1 MSYTFGDV
9 TNCKVANG
17 QTRSEYQCRLGYEV
31 NSQSIENNT
40 SSVTL
45 LLQARSINS
54 SYKTKGNGQTPT
66 IDGMTLSKRTIDM
79 SNTNEWQD
87 LGSRTITISHNA
99 DGSCSVNKTGSFVCT
114 AGSSN
119 YSLRSGSASVT
130 VTPNTIP
137 RASQPSCITF
147 PNTTQNV
154 GDIGGKF
161 TIHMNRVSDSFSHT
175 VRYTW
180 ANKSGTIAT
189 GVTNNVEWTIPM
201 DFCNNIG
208 SAVSG
213 TGTIY
218 VDTYSGSNRIGTKS
232 VNFTAN
238 VPSSVV
244 PSINSVAISE
254 ANSSVGLDV
263 YVQNKSQL
271 RVVTNAS
278 GSYSSWITSCKI
290 TGIDNS
296 VYWGTDITSG
306 ILVGSGTKTITITV
320 TDSRGRTA
328 STTRTYNCIAY
339 SNPQIIS
346 FGASRCNAD
355 GTENDN
361 GESIKYSFKGSI
373 SSINNKNSK
382 VYKIGYKHSTDN
394 DYTYITIDNDAYSI
408 DKSDVVISDIVFS
421 NNNSYDIQFLIQ
433 DKYISVVQNVPI
445 GTGKVLINFHK
456 SGKAMAIGK
465 KSEATDNQELL
476 EIELPTIMKCLE
488 LYWKENGYGDKFKIL
503 SDFNGTDDSNKL
515 KIMGAVGE
523 AGTDP
528 DLYDLFTISGKNGH
542 GWFKGQLIAEGGIET
557 PNSMVA
563 TNGFLC
569 RGTGQVDTPVGN
581 GKLIVKQVNNTE
593 APNNGVVLEY
603 GNSTSWA
610 GQLYIGDNS
619 YQGIYYS
626 GWSDGVR
633 GKWRRLMDQPIVA
646 YENVSGTNGTVTLSA
661 NVEDYKHIR
670 ITYKNDDGQYNA
682 TTVTGVNYAAGDFF
696 GTIIRKNSNND
707 SIMINSAIFGVYG
720 STISISRNSQAN
732 IFFGGSSSSDSNQ
745 IYITK
750 VELWN

>member
-161 TIHMNRVSDSFSHT
+161 TIHMNRVSDSFTHT

-189 GVTNNVEWTIPM
+189 GVTNNVEWTMPM
-201 DFCNNIG
+201 DFCDNIG

-218 VDTYSGSNRIGTKS
+218 VDTYSGSNYIGTKS

-254 ANSSVGLDV
+254 ANSGVGLDV

-271 RVVTNAS
+271 RVITNAS

-290 TGIDNS
+290 TGIDNN

-306 ILVGSGTKTITITV
+306 ILIGSGTKTITITV

-346 FGASRCNAD
+346 FGASRCDAD
-355 GTENDN
+355 GTENDD
-361 GESIKYSFKGSI
+361 GENIKYSFKGSI

-433 DKYISVVQNVPI
+433 DKYITVVQNVPV
-445 GTGKVLINFHK
+445 GTGEVLMNFN
-456 SGKAMAIGK
+456 SNGKAMAIGK
-465 KSEATDNQELL
+465 KSEREEDFELGMQSFMSKNSGSTMYCAKRTDTGNEIKFGVGVDGVTRGIWDVLL
-476 EIELPTIMKCLE
+476 NKWLFYTDGVKNHINGSLNLPEDI
-488 LYWKENGYGDKFKIL
+488 
-503 SDFNGTDDSNKL
+503 
-515 KIMGAVGE
+515 
-523 AGTDP
+523 
-528 DLYDLFTISGKNGH
+528 
-542 GWFKGQLIAEGGIET
+542 
-557 PNSMVA
+557 VA
-563 TNGFLC
+563 TNGFLS
-569 RGTGQVDTPVGN
+569 RDAGQANTPVGN
-581 GKLIVKQVNNTE
+581 GRLIVKKVNNTE

-626 GWSDGVR
+626 GWSNGVK
-633 GKWRRLMDQPIVA
+633 GPWRRLMDQPIVA
-646 YENVSGTNGTVTLSA
+646 YENASGTNGTVTLSA

-696 GTIIRKNSNND
+696 GTIIRKSSNND

-732 IFFGGSSSSDSNQ
+732 IFFGGSSSNDSNQ

>member
-130 VTPNTIP
+130 VTPSTIP
-137 RASQPSCITF
+137 RASQPSCITY

-154 GDIGGKF
+154 GNIGGKF
-161 TIHMNRVSDSFSHT
+161 TIHMNRVSDSFTHT
-175 VRYTW
+175 VRYAW
-180 ANKSGTIAT
+180 GNKSGTIAT

-218 VDTYSGSNRIGTKS
+218 VDTYSGSNCIGTKS

-254 ANSSVGLDV
+254 ANSNVGLGV
-263 YVQNKSQL
+263 YVQNKSRL
-271 RVVTNAS
+271 RVVTKAS

-290 TGIDNS
+290 TGIDNNT
-296 VYWGTDITSG
+296 YWGTDTTSG
-306 ILVGSGTKTITITV
+306 VLIGSGTKTITITV
-320 TDSRGRTA
+320 TDSRGRTS
-328 STTRTYNCIAY
+328 STTRTYNCVAY
-339 SNPQIIS
+339 SNPKIIS
-346 FGASRCNAD
+346 VSAERCNSD
-355 GTENDN
+355 GTENDD

-373 SSINNKNSK
+373 SSIDNKNTK
-382 VYKIGYKHSTDN
+382 VYKIGYKHSTDSS
-394 DYTYITIDNDAYSI
+394 YTYITIDNDAYSI
-408 DKSDVVISDIVFS
+408 DKSNVVISDIVFS

-433 DKYISVVQNVPI
+433 DKYMSVAQNVPI
-445 GTGKVLINFHK
+445 GTGEVLINFHK

-465 KSEATDNQELL
+465 KSEAKDNQKLL
-476 EIELPTIMKCLE
+476 EIAVPTE
-488 LYWKENGYGDKFKIL
+488 LYESQNYIKNLRNSYFIMFNNPHWIKIGEFKFNTQGKYAIIDCYCGNRSKWSCISKHAYTNIIKTRL
-503 SDFNGTDDSNKL
+503 EWERFSNRCYYTVYSKLFIKL
-515 KIMGAVGE
+515 K
-523 AGTDP
+523 
-528 DLYDLFTISGKNGH
+528 SKN
-542 GWFKGQLIAEGGIET
+542 KT
-557 PNSMVA
+557 
-563 TNGFLC
+563 
-569 RGTGQVDTPVGN
+569 
-581 GKLIVKQVNNTE
+581 
-593 APNNGVVLEY
+593 
-603 GNSTSWA
+603 
-610 GQLYIGDNS
+610 
-619 YQGIYYS
+619 
-626 GWSDGVR
+626 
-633 GKWRRLMDQPIVA
+633 
-646 YENVSGTNGTVTLSA
+646 
-661 NVEDYKHIR
+661 
-670 ITYKNDDGQYNA
+670 
-682 TTVTGVNYAAGDFF
+682 
-696 GTIIRKNSNND
+696 
-707 SIMINSAIFGVYG
+707 
-720 STISISRNSQAN
+720 
-732 IFFGGSSSSDSNQ
+732 
-745 IYITK
+745 
-750 VELWN
+750 

>member
-161 TIHMNRVSDSFSHT
+161 TIHMNRVSDSFTHT

-189 GVTNNVEWTIPM
+189 GVTNNVEWTMPM
-201 DFCNNIG
+201 DFCDNIG

-218 VDTYSGSNRIGTKS
+218 VDTYSGSNYIGTKS

-254 ANSSVGLDV
+254 ANSGVGLDV

-271 RVVTNAS
+271 RVITNAS

-290 TGIDNS
+290 TGIDNN

-306 ILVGSGTKTITITV
+306 ILIGSGTKTITITV

-346 FGASRCNAD
+346 FGASRCDAD
-355 GTENDN
+355 GTENDD
-361 GESIKYSFKGSI
+361 GENIKYSFKGSI

-433 DKYISVVQNVPI
+433 DKYITVVQNVPV
-445 GTGKVLINFHK
+445 GTGEVLMNFN
-456 SGKAMAIGK
+456 SNGKAMAIGK
-465 KSEATDNQELL
+465 KSEREEDFELGMQSFMSKNSGSTMYCAKRTDTGNEIKFGVGVDGVTRGIWDVLL
-476 EIELPTIMKCLE
+476 NKWLFYTDGVKNHINGSLNLPEDI
-488 LYWKENGYGDKFKIL
+488 
-503 SDFNGTDDSNKL
+503 
-515 KIMGAVGE
+515 
-523 AGTDP
+523 
-528 DLYDLFTISGKNGH
+528 
-542 GWFKGQLIAEGGIET
+542 
-557 PNSMVA
+557 VA
-563 TNGFLC
+563 TNGFLS
-569 RGTGQVDTPVGN
+569 RDAGQANTPVGN
-581 GKLIVKQVNNTE
+581 GRLIVKKVNNTE

-603 GNSTSWA
+603 GNSTSLA

-626 GWSDGVR
+626 GWSNGVK
-633 GKWRRLMDQPIVA
+633 GPWRRLMDQPIVA
-646 YENVSGTNGTVTLSA
+646 YENASGTNGTVTLSA

-696 GTIIRKNSNND
+696 GTIIRKSSNND

-732 IFFGGSSSSDSNQ
+732 IFFGGSSSNDSNQ

>member
-154 GDIGGKF
+154 GDIGSKF
-161 TIHMNRVSDSFSHT
+161 TIHMNRVSDSFTHT

-201 DFCNNIG
+201 DFCDNIG

-218 VDTYSGSNRIGTKS
+218 VDTYSGSNYIGTKS

-238 VPSSVV
+238 VPNSVV

-254 ANSSVGLDV
+254 ANSGVGLDV

-271 RVVTNAS
+271 RVITNAS

-290 TGIDNS
+290 TGIDNN

-306 ILVGSGTKTITITV
+306 ILIGSGTKTITITV

-394 DYTYITIDNDAYSI
+394 DYTYITIDNDDYSI

-433 DKYISVVQNVPI
+433 DKYITVVQNVPI
-445 GTGKVLINFHK
+445 GTGKVLMNFN
-456 SGKAMAIGK
+456 SNGKAMAIGK
-465 KSEATDNQELL
+465 KSEREEDFELGMQSFMSKSSGDTMYCAKRTDTGNEV
-476 EIELPTIMKCLE
+476 
-488 LYWKENGYGDKFKIL
+488 KFGIGSSGVSRGIWDMSL
-503 SDFNGTDDSNKL
+503 NKW
-515 KIMGAVGE
+515 
-523 AGTDP
+523 
-528 DLYDLFTISGKNGH
+528 LFYT
-542 GWFKGQLIAEGGIET
+542 
-557 PNSMVA
+557 
-563 TNGFLC
+563 
-569 RGTGQVDTPVGN
+569 
-581 GKLIVKQVNNTE
+581 
-593 APNNGVVLEY
+593 
-603 GNSTSWA
+603 
-610 GQLYIGDNS
+610 
-619 YQGIYYS
+619 
-626 GWSDGVR
+626 DGVKNHINGSLDISEGDFDVRTGNITAR
-633 GKWRRLMDQPIVA
+633 GNVSSSEGLLQAKPIVA

-696 GTIIRKNSNND
+696 GTIIRKSSNND

-732 IFFGGSSSSDSNQ
+732 IFFGGSSSNDSNQ